1 MSPLEII
8 SRLCDVTENLSAIVK
23 KQQTIIEQSKIEEA
37 VRAELRQ
44 EVEETDRQG
53 DGCSRISHAEI
64 LRHRRHR
71 GDRVRKGECR

>member
-37 VRAELRQ
+37 VRTPAGGRG
-44 EVEETDRQG
+44 DRQG

-71 GDRVRKGECR
+71 GDRVRKGERR